1 MSTGLRVFVYY
12 NLHKHMWSVKAL
24 EGEHKG
30 RVIAH
35 REWVILQNCR
45 FKVSQAGRQ
54 RVLREKR
61 KNVHAGI
68 TGRMLSNVADME
80 LHNTLHREEV
90 TYNPYKYD
98 SFVCKEDTN
107 KKVVAAEYAILN
119 EDRTVEAYTPT
130 VFVTTLGNFQITKE

>member
-35 REWVILQNCR
+35 RDWVILQNCR

-68 TGRMLSNVADME
+68 VGTAPKSILTAIKSDYMVGDGVP
-80 LHNTLHREEV
+80 V

-98 SFVCKEDTN
+98 SFVSKLDDTR
-107 KKVVAAEYAILN
+107 KIKQAKIVTLFDRAVTAFAAS
-119 EDRTVEAYTPT
+119 
-130 VFVTTLGNFQITKE
+130 

>member
-30 RVIAH
+30 RVITHTRHLA
-35 REWVILQNCR
+35 LMDCT
-45 FKVSQAGRQ
+45 FKVSEAGRQ
-54 RVLREKR
+54 RVLRERR

-68 TGRMLSNVADME
+68 VGIAPKSILTAIKSDYMVGDGVPI
-80 LHNTLHREEV
+80 

-98 SFVCKEDTN
+98 SFVSKLDDTR
-107 KKVVAAEYAILN
+107 KIKQAKIVTLFDRSVTAFAVA
-119 EDRTVEAYTPT
+119 
-130 VFVTTLGNFQITKE
+130 